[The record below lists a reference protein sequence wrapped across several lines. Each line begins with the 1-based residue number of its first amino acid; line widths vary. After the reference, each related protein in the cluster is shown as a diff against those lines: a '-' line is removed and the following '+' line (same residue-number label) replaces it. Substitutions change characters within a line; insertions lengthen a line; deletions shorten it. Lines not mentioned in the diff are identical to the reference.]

1 VLGAQACVW
10 TEFITTTDHL
20 ESMVQRRMAA
30 LAEVLWSGQREG
42 KSTIV
47 IDLIN
52 TRTTDI
58 VEDL

>member
-1 VLGAQACVW
+1 
-10 TEFITTTDHL
+10 
-20 ESMVQRRMAA
+20 MVQPRMAA
-30 LAEVLWSGQREG
+30 LAEALWSGQREG

-52 TRTTDI
+52 TRTIDI